1 MENIR
6 NISSKT
12 EKETRLAF
20 DKYRGVFW
28 GVVRWI
34 PSHFPVQRNFVWAGS
49 GVIASELL
57 GQQAQPPFSPWLS
70 FRQKWF
76 APHNLF
82 LIESQKERLSMAV
95 MFPSFLV
102 IPKTI
107 SPGATSVSSRWWTAL
122 VEGQLFNFSCWA
134 SGEKIAWRF
143 LVKKYPMIK
152 LPIWGDQSCKCMVNL
167 RDFPF
172 TVHCFGLVS
181 YNDHSPWFPEF
192 CWLEFSF
199 GVEDWHK

>member
-12 EKETRLAF
+12 EKKTRLAF

-49 GVIASELL
+49 GVIASELFGATGATTIFPL
-57 GQQAQPPFSPWLS
+57 VVFSPKMIRS
-70 FRQKWF
+70 TQFISDRISERKVK
-76 APHNLF
+76 HGSDV
-82 LIESQKERLSMAV
+82 SQLPGYSKNNFSRSN
-95 MFPSFLV
+95 
-102 IPKTI
+102 I
-107 SPGATSVSSRWWTAL
+107 SSSRWWTAL